1 MNTKALFSLSL
12 IFLSSCIVRN
22 VHRDLNHQIYSTGH
36 MGTPGE
42 YKFVFSED
50 SIFYYSQTVP
60 GIYSEGYFKWISD
73 DSISFVSRQH
83 TSPSKEKVGVFNSIS
98 GKTAV
103 IKGKKLYFNGLTYF
117 LKMGKS
123 EL

>member
-1 MNTKALFSLSL
+1 MNKKALFSLSL
-12 IFLSSCIVRN
+12 MFLSSCVVRN
-22 VHRDLNHQIYSTGH
+22 INRDPNYQIYSTGH
-36 MGTPGE
+36 MGMPGE
-42 YKFVFSED
+42 FKFVLSED
-50 SIFYYSQTVP
+50 SLFYYSQTVP
-60 GIYSEGYFKWISD
+60 GIYSEGYYKWISE

-103 IKGKKLYFNGLTYF
+103 LKGKKLYFNGLTYF
-117 LKMGKS
+117 LKVGKS